1 MKKINSILATA
12 STTSY
17 RKSTEIVNDTEAL
30 HHLFNTLRNEQSD
43 TEQLYIL
50 KLFFFFFRVS
60 LISLFWENIVS
71 SLQLNENTLQKL
83 KV

>member
-17 RKSTEIVNDTEAL
+17 RKSTEIVNGTEAL

-50 KLFFFFFRVS
+50 IFLLLLFFF
-60 LISLFWENIVS
+60 
-71 SLQLNENTLQKL
+71 
-83 KV
+83 